1 MSDVK
6 IYTTPTCPYCIKAK
20 EYFTRKGIK
29 YVEYNVAQDRE
40 ALQEMTKLSG
50 GRSVPVITVDDE
62 VLIGFNQD
70 KLDKLLAGGG
80 QD

>member
-1 MSDVK
+1 MPLLCEGQGVFYRERD
-6 IYTTPTCPYCIKAK
+6 
-20 EYFTRKGIK
+20 K

-62 VLIGFNQD
+62 VMIGFNQD

>member
-6 IYTTPTCPYCIKAK
+6 IYTTPTCPYCVKAK

-62 VLIGFNQD
+62 VMIGFNQD

>member
-29 YVEYNVAQDRE
+29 YVEYNVAQDKD

>member
-6 IYTTPTCPYCIKAK
+6 IYTTPTCPYCVKAK

-29 YVEYNVAQDRE
+29 YAEYNVAQDRE

>member
-6 IYTTPTCPYCIKAK
+6 IYTTPTCPYCVKAK

-62 VLIGFNQD
+62 VMIGFDQD
-70 KLDKLLAGGG
+70 KLDRLLGGEK
-80 QD
+80 

>member
-6 IYTTPTCPYCIKAK
+6 IYTTPYCVKAK

-62 VLIGFNQD
+62 VMIGFDQD
-70 KLDKLLAGGG
+70 KLDRLLGGEK
-80 QD
+80 

>member
-6 IYTTPTCPYCIKAK
+6 IYTTPTCPYCVKAK
-20 EYFTRKGIK
+20 EYFTGKGIK
-29 YVEYNVAQDRE
+29 YAEYDVAQDKE

-62 VLIGFNQD
+62 VMIGFNQD

>member
-29 YVEYNVAQDRE
+29 YVEYNVAQDKE